1 MSEDVKNV
9 VENFGKAF
17 EEFKK
22 VNDQI
27 LDDKADGK
35 SVAGLEEK
43 LVKIEEDLQG
53 MEDQKGMLEK
63 SAEKQAEITEK
74 LEKIL

>member
-53 MEDQKGMLEK
+53 ATPFVTTKED
-63 SAEKQAEITEK
+63 
-74 LEKIL
+74 